1 MNELE
6 KRAKHFA
13 GYMKEQGYEVSNDFA
28 MNFVTLK
35 DKNPNL
41 SNEELIEQSF
51 KKTLAF
57 YDDFEKNP
65 KPYTNEIHRQLIE
78 EELNEKLNKIGLK
91 ADIYETD
98 DWIDEDRMYEGKI
111 VTNDSK
117 EIEYDESLTGRYVDL
132 ISVKEELE
140 GYMSHN
146 LKKEFEEYYQRTK
159 ENKKEK
165 DLNSKIDDFTKEMN
179 SEGFAVDKNWT
190 SKFLN
195 LNENNPNKSAKEHIN
210 NPKSSFLKSGKFV
223 DEFNN
228 DPNKYLTVESREKLI
243 KDINKKPFKL
253 KEKSKDKDLG
263 VELKK

>member
-13 GYMKEQGYEVSNDFA
+13 DNMKEQGYEVSNDFA

-41 SNEELIEQSF
+41 SNEELIEQTF

-98 DWIDEDRMYEGKI
+98 DWINEDRMYEGKI

-132 ISVKEELE
+132 NSVKEELE
-140 GYMSHN
+140 EYMNHN
-146 LKKEFEEYYQRTK
+146 LKKEFEE
-159 ENKKEK
+159 
-165 DLNSKIDDFTKEMN
+165 I
-179 SEGFAVDKNWT
+179 
-190 SKFLN
+190 
-195 LNENNPNKSAKEHIN
+195 
-210 NPKSSFLKSGKFV
+210 
-223 DEFNN
+223 
-228 DPNKYLTVESREKLI
+228 
-243 KDINKKPFKL
+243 KKPFKI
-253 KEKSKDKDLG
+253 KDKSNLNIKGIDR
-263 VELKK
+263 

>member
-6 KRAKHFA
+6 KKAKKVA
-13 GYMKEQGYEVSNDFA
+13 DTMKEQGYEVSNDFA
-28 MNFVTLK
+28 LNFVTLK
-35 DKNPNL
+35 EKDPNI
-41 SNEELIEQSF
+41 SNEELLEQTF

-57 YDDFEKNP
+57 YDDFNKNP

-117 EIEYDESLTGRYVDL
+117 EIECDESLTGRYVDL
-132 ISVKEELE
+132 NSVKEELE

-146 LKKEFEEYYQRTK
+146 LKKEVEEYYQKTK
-159 ENKKEK
+159 EN
-165 DLNSKIDDFTKEMN
+165 N
-179 SEGFAVDKNWT
+179 
-190 SKFLN
+190 
-195 LNENNPNKSAKEHIN
+195 
-210 NPKSSFLKSGKFV
+210 
-223 DEFNN
+223 
-228 DPNKYLTVESREKLI
+228 
-243 KDINKKPFKL
+243 KDIEKKPFKL

-263 VELKK
+263 MGLKK